1 MISKFQTYKPK
12 HLSNKFDLDRST
24 NQLAPPKLN
33 ETAFR
38 CFWKIYRYAAT
49 SCEHIDIVSAT
60 SQGDDNL
67 IIKLGFIMNQCTV
80 VEAILFKIA
89 NNLLLKYPGIVMEK
103 SWNFFLE
110 KMWEPCFAYCGV
122 HAFMHF
128 ALMLQNLPLI
138 TYFNPKFWEY
148 VIGCA
153 WD

>member
-60 SQGDDNL
+60 SHGYDNFF
-67 IIKLGFIMNQCTV
+67 IKLGFYHVSVYSSWGHPIKNNN
-80 VEAILFKIA
+80 LWYKIA
-89 NNLLLKYPGIVMEK
+89 NNLLL
-103 SWNFFLE
+103 
-110 KMWEPCFAYCGV
+110 
-122 HAFMHF
+122 
-128 ALMLQNLPLI
+128 Q
-138 TYFNPKFWEY
+138 
-148 VIGCA
+148 
-153 WD
+153 